1 MERIAILGAG
11 AAGLSAARVLAAE
24 GHNVEVIEARDRIGG
39 RTVTDYE
46 IAGHP
51 VEMGAEFIHGENVAT
66 WDWIRE
72 AGAETTGAAHSYAS
86 WAYRGGELVDAASY
100 ARTLGTNPLSAMA
113 RLTRS
118 WVDAGRP
125 DASLAEVL
133 GTWKEQFGEPLPA
146 EDRTLLK
153 KLSAQLSSS
162 DLEELGAYR
171 GAEATYEGDG
181 RLQHFRLLGGYSRLM
196 EAAGAG
202 LSIRLGDP
210 VSRVEWDERGAEV
223 VAASGRER
231 FDGVVVA
238 LPLGVLKRGDVEF
251 APSLPKEQ
259 EDAITRLNAGHINKI
274 VLKLDRV
281 YWPPDL
287 TFLFTPH
294 KTQLWWRPGQGQDV
308 EEPVLTA
315 FFGGR
320 DAADFEGLST
330 EEAVSEA
337 TRDLGDVLGQ
347 SLADHV
353 LDGRF
358 IAWGA
363 EPYTRMGYSSLPPGG
378 LGLRAQLAAPVGA
391 LAFAGEATN
400 QTRPA
405 TVHGAIESGRRAA
418 AEVVARHRT

>member
-1 MERIAILGAG
+1 MQRVAVLGAG
-11 AAGLSAARVLAAE
+11 AAGLSAARVLA
-24 GHNVEVIEARDRIGG
+24 GRGDDVELYEARDRVGG
-39 RTVTDYE
+39 RAVTDYGL
-46 IAGHP
+46 ASHP

-72 AGAETTGAAHSYAS
+72 FGAETSGAAHSYAS

-100 ARTLGTNPLSAMA
+100 AKMLGTNPLSAVG

-118 WVDAGRP
+118 WVEAGRP
-125 DASLAEVL
+125 DASLREVL
-133 GTWKEQFGEPLPA
+133 GTWQEHFGGRLSA
-146 EDRTLLK
+146 EDRTLLEN
-153 KLSAQLSSS
+153 LTAQVSSS

-171 GAEATYEGDG
+171 GTEATYEGDG

-196 EAAGAG
+196 DAAAAG
-202 LSIRLGDP
+202 LSIRLADS
-210 VSRVEWDERGAEV
+210 VARVEWDERGAEII
-223 VAASGRER
+223 AASGRQH
-231 FDGVVVA
+231 FDSVIVA

-251 APSLPKEQ
+251 APGLPKEK
-259 EDAITRLNAGHINKI
+259 EDAIARLNAGHINKI

-294 KTQLWWRPGQGQDV
+294 KTQLWWRPGQGQAA

-320 DAADFEGLST
+320 DAAEFEAMST
-330 EEAVSEA
+330 EEALVEA
-337 TRDLGDVLGQ
+337 TRDLGDVLGRA
-347 SLADHV
+347 LAGHV
-353 LDGRF
+353 RDGRF

-363 EPYTRMGYSSLPPGG
+363 EPHTRMGYSSVPPGG
-378 LGLRAQLAAPVGA
+378 LGLRDQLAAPVGC

-400 QTRPA
+400 PTRPA

-418 AEVVARHRT
+418 AEVIARA